1 MTLWFVLNALREQA
15 GERKGLRPGGNY
27 NEGSLSNQSLALEG
41 FRACWFLA
49 DSRERRRQVPLFKD
63 LTLAINWG

>member
-27 NEGSLSNQSLALEG
+27 NEDSLSNQSVALEG
-41 FRACWFLA
+41 VSSLLVLGGLKKTATA
-49 DSRERRRQVPLFKD
+49 SSTV
-63 LTLAINWG
+63 